1 MFRRKRHN
9 SDFDSEIQA
18 HLQLEADRLQYQ
30 GMSPRDALLAARRS
44 FGNVAHAGEQFYEAG
59 RWMAWDHFRRDL
71 RFAARVLAKDARFS
85 GLAILGLALGIGI
98 STAIFALINLQIN
111 AESDGRVDSSYVGFN
126 PIRQGRP
133 RDFTY
138 REYLALRDTRSFRDV
153 IAVSG
158 GQSLTLQPIA
168 PGGDSEEAQGRFV
181 SSNYLTAG
189 GLHCAVGRTFTTE
202 EERTGNPAVAVLNYN
217 LWIER
222 FAGNPDV
229 LGKTVVLNG
238 RPLIVVGVSDSR
250 LMLSQFYL
258 PLALQPALLQQGDWL
273 HDNDRDWLSVEGWLR
288 PGVSVRQSQA
298 EIDVLARALYADD
311 SRVLVTA
318 GGPNPRKRRE
328 LLAMVVAITA
338 AVSMILLI
346 ACSNLAN
353 LLLARA
359 VVRRREIG
367 VRLSLGA
374 SRLRL
379 ISQLLTE
386 SLLLSLAGGAVGLI
400 LSYWFAKSAL
410 LLVNASPGLLLA
422 YHADP
427 RVALYG
433 VALSI
438 ATGLSFG
445 LAPALAATR
454 TDLAQALHAESMH
467 GTERDR
473 RLWSARNLLV
483 IVPLTVSLMLLLGAG
498 VALRNVQKTYLSGP
512 SFDASRLFGVSLRLN
527 TQDYDEAR
535 TRQLQDNLRA
545 RIAATPGVTSLAMAT
560 AMPLS
565 HGVGWFPFVVEGA
578 PPSRISTPHTDY
590 NIVSPEFLSTIGLTM
605 VRGRA
610 FTAADRQGSEPVA
623 WVNQEL
629 ARTYWPGQEA
639 IGKRI
644 RLASGTTFFTIVGIA
659 PDMADA
665 SQGFAA
671 VRPIVYVPF
680 SQGKLLVGGL
690 HGPPAYQMQFLV
702 RADGERTGVKA
713 SLLQEIFSADPA
725 LRVSIRT
732 LQESLEDTVGPMRT
746 ISLLLSGLGGLA
758 LLMAAVGI
766 YAILAYTVSQRTRE
780 IGIRAALGAQRHEI
794 VLLIMRRTATLIAWG
809 IAAGLFL
816 AFVLTKVFAR
826 DMAKFGELDAP
837 ICVAVSLILASV
849 AMLASFLPARKALR
863 VDPARA
869 LRAE

>member
-1 MFRRKRHN
+1 MFRRKRRE

-18 HLQLEADRLQYQ
+18 HIQLEADRLQDQ

-71 RFAARVLAKDARFS
+71 HFAARVLAKDARFS
-85 GLAILGLALGIGI
+85 AFAILGLALGIGV
-98 STAIFALINLQIN
+98 STAIFALINLQVR
-111 AESDGRVDSSYVGFN
+111 AESGGREDGSYVGFN
-126 PIRQGRP
+126 SIRQGSP
-133 RDFTY
+133 RGFSY
-138 REYLALRDTRSFRDV
+138 PEYLALRDTRSFRDV
-153 IAVSG
+153 VAESG
-158 GQSLTLQPIA
+158 WQPLILQPIA
-168 PGGDSEEAQGRFV
+168 PGSDSEDVQGRFV

-189 GLHCAVGRTFTTE
+189 GLHCAVGRTFTAE
-202 EERTGNPAVAVLNYN
+202 EERTGNPAVTVLDYS
-217 LWIER
+217 LWMQR
-222 FAGNPDV
+222 FAGSPDV
-229 LGKTVVLNG
+229 LGKSVVLNG
-238 RPLIVVGVSDSR
+238 RPLVVVGVADPR
-250 LMLSQFYL
+250 LMLSPFYL

-273 HDNDRDWLSVEGWLR
+273 HDRDRDWLSVEGWLR
-288 PGVSVRQSQA
+288 PGMSVRQSQA
-298 EIDVLARALYADD
+298 EIDVLARALYTDD
-311 SRVLVTA
+311 SRVLITA

-328 LLAMVVAITA
+328 LMAMMVAVTA

-353 LLLARA
+353 LLLAQA

-379 ISQLLTE
+379 ISQLMTE
-386 SLLLSLAGGAVGLI
+386 SLLLSCSGGAVGL
-400 LSYWFAKSAL
+400 LLAYWFAKGAL

-433 VALSI
+433 VLLSI

-467 GTERDR
+467 GTARDR
-473 RLWSARNLLV
+473 RPWSARNLLV
-483 IVPLTVSLMLLLGAG
+483 VVPLAVSLMLLLGAG
-498 VALRNVQKTYLSGP
+498 VALRNVQKAYLAGP
-512 SFDASRLFGVSLRLN
+512 SFDTSRLIDVSVRLN
-527 TQDYDEAR
+527 MQGYDEAR
-535 TRQLQDNLRA
+535 TRQFQEDLRA
-545 RIAATPGVTSLAMAT
+545 RMAATRGVTSLAMAT

-565 HGVGWFPFVVEGA
+565 NGVGWFPFIAEGA
-578 PPSRISTPHTDY
+578 PPRLSTPHTDY
-590 NIVSPEFLSTIGLTM
+590 NIVSPEFYSTIGVTM
-605 VRGRA
+605 VRGRS
-610 FTAADRQGSEPVA
+610 FTAADREGSEPVA
-623 WVNQEL
+623 LVNQEL
-629 ARTYWPGQEA
+629 MRRYWPGDEA

-644 RLASGTTFFTIVGIA
+644 RLASSPTFFTIVGIA

-665 SQGFAA
+665 SQELTT
-671 VRPIVYVPF
+671 VRPIVYVPYA
-680 SQGKLLVGGL
+680 QGKLFLGGL
-690 HGPPAYQMQFLV
+690 RGGLPAYQVQFLV
-702 RADGERTGVKA
+702 RVSGERSGVKA
-713 SLLQEIFSADPA
+713 ALQQEIFSADPA
-725 LRVSIRT
+725 LRVSLRT
-732 LQESLEDTVGPMRT
+732 IQELLEESVGPMRT
-746 ISLLLSGLGGLA
+746 ISLLLSGLGALA

-794 VLLIMRRTATLIAWG
+794 VTLIMRRTATLIAWG
-809 IAAGLFL
+809 IAGGLFL
-816 AFVLTKVFAR
+816 AFVLTKLFAR

-837 ICVAVSLILASV
+837 ICVSVSFVLAAV

-863 VDPARA
+863 VDPATA
-869 LRAE
+869 LRTE